1 MKKKTIVLLLAM
13 SMAALIVGCGGNAT
27 PSDSSISTT
36 DTKEESVVVEPTE
49 EDSTE
54 VSESVDDNIIE
65 ENSENTLT
73 TDEEAES
80 VENEETEEA
89 EEVLSNTQRN
99 SVNMLNYMTVLTQR
113 INQSPNNQ
121 AFLEDVY
128 SSLKNDLYPNAVD
141 SKTQAQSTNLLDT
154 INGYRMIS
162 VKRDRLE
169 YI

>member
-1 MKKKTIVLLLAM
+1 MKNKIIVLLLAM
-13 SMAALIVGCGGNAT
+13 SMTASIVGCGGNTT
-27 PSDSSISTT
+27 PSDSSISKT

-54 VSESVDDNIIE
+54 VGESVDDNIIE

-99 SVNMLNYMTVLTQR
+99 SVNMLN
-113 INQSPNNQ
+113 
-121 AFLEDVY
+121 
-128 SSLKNDLYPNAVD
+128 
-141 SKTQAQSTNLLDT
+141 
-154 INGYRMIS
+154 
-162 VKRDRLE
+162 
-169 YI
+169 